1 MEERASLGLV
11 GTLCR
16 VQEVALEMVV
26 YPNMKK
32 GEAQSTCHMKR
43 IKLQET
49 FSYSTFMI
57 KDIEVFILI

>member
-1 MEERASLGLV
+1 MEQRVSLSLV

-16 VQEVALEMVV
+16 VQEVVWEMVV
-26 YPNMKK
+26 YPNTKK
-32 GEAQSTCHMKR
+32 GEEQGTCYIKR

-49 FSYSTFMI
+49 LSYSTFMI